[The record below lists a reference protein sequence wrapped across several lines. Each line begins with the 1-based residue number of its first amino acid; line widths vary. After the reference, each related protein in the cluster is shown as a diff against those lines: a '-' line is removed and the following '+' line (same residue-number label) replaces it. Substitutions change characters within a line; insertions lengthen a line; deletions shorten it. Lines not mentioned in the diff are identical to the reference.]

1 MSLEHFQLIDNE
13 PIDNSIV
20 KRDYTKVY
28 HHQGANL
35 NDSNQNVE
43 FIFGENNN
51 YHQIGNAY
59 LEFDITIR
67 KVVAPPLNPVLI
79 NTDQIRLINNAF
91 AYCFTQ
97 ATLST
102 TGGMDLEDIK
112 YVGLVSTIMRLL
124 TSKDSDLSSYF
135 DKKGESDIDDN
146 NSLKKMLINNHD
158 VAANKGNIRGQL
170 SLEHI
175 FGFCKTFKK
184 ITKNLGF
191 HLKFKMNDL
200 QDIVFTTIA
209 DDINVTINSLYL
221 YVPKLIPST
230 TTQVMFNESIMNN
243 YTITFDS
250 WYTERKIS
258 NSGRELQVDISS
270 AQHINSP
277 KYLISAFQTNA
288 GTTPGKDVNPAIFD
302 NNNVTK
308 YFVEIDGVRYPQDGV
323 LINFEQNSYLDQYR
337 DLKLF
342 YKEYVGEELLQPYIT
357 YPEMKYR
364 YPIQITDLRHQVDH
378 ITPKKIQLFE
388 EVSEDPNTERLFII
402 LIRHRQIEM
411 ISDGNEII
419 EVKVI

>member
-1 MSLEHFQLIDNE
+1 MSLEDFQLIDNE

-28 HHQGANL
+28 HQQGANL
-35 NDSNQNVE
+35 NDSNQSVE

-51 YHQIGNAY
+51 YYQIGNSY

-67 KVVAPPLNPVLI
+67 KVVEIPNNPNFI
-79 NTDQIRLINNAF
+79 DTDQIRLINNAF
-91 AYCFTQ
+91 AFCFTQ

-112 YVGLVSTIMRLL
+112 YVGQVGTIMRLL
-124 TSKDSDLSSYF
+124 TSKNGDLSSYF
-135 DKKGESDIDDN
+135 DKNGESVINDDN
-146 NSLKKMLINNHD
+146 PLKKILINNH
-158 VAANKGNIRGQL
+158 AEANKGKIKGQL
-170 SLEHI
+170 PLEHI

-191 HLKFKMNDL
+191 HLTFKMNDL
-200 QDIVFTTIA
+200 QHIIFTTVA
-209 DDINVTINSLYL
+209 NDINVTINSLYL
-221 YVPKLIPST
+221 YVPILIPNT
-230 TTQVMFNESIMNN
+230 QTQVMFNESIMNN

-258 NSGRELQVDISS
+258 NDGRELQVDIGS
-270 AQHINSP
+270 AQNINSP
-277 KYLISAFQTNA
+277 KYLISAFQTSA
-288 GTTPGKDVNPAIFD
+288 RTTPNKAGNPAIFD
-302 NNNVTK
+302 YNNVTK
-308 YFVEIDGVRYPQDGV
+308 YFVEIDRVRYPKDGV
-323 LINFEQNSYLDQYR
+323 LTNFEENSYLDQYR

-357 YPEMKYR
+357 YPDMKYL

-388 EVSEDPNTERLFII
+388 EFNKDPDNERLFIT
-402 LIRHRQIEM
+402 LIRHRQVEM
-411 ISDGNEII
+411 ISDGKKII